1 LSRRASGALLWS
13 ALDVEGAEGARSGD
27 PLGLRVLI
35 RHLGGRISPA
45 LTRSS
50 SRVWGF
56 GLLALG
62 VRLAGPRGE
71 AERRFLRWQRLL
83 VLAAAFEARQLD
95 GEVDAGWR
103 VGGIARATRMVEQS
117 TTVRLDRPLL
127 AHERS
132 SGLWGGFARACRM
145 YGIVTHGRLGSGVT
159 CTAPG
164 NRLADATRSAL
175 RSHQQE
181 QRLRAIV
188 AGRTTSRSI
197 SRSSGCPSLNP
208 GDLPRS
214 SLTGADAGGP
224 QARRRPLRRPL
235 APAARPD
242 IGAPERG
249 RPRALSNA
257 ISDSCSPPARRR
269 RPGGE
274 GRRSPSGKGS
284 EPVHCRPRGPPRLRA
299 CTQLRLRGRVRPRRR
314 SPRPGGTASAGGC
327 SASSCTRHGIRG
339 PAGGDQTR
347 RSIGGMTWSQT
358 SGSTPSTSSPAE
370 GVALA
375 AEMTEGPS
383 AR

>member
-1 LSRRASGALLWS
+1 MRSASGTLLWS

-145 YGIVTHGRLGSGVT
+145 YGIVTHGRLGNGVT
-159 CTAPG
+159 CTASG
-164 NRLADATRSAL
+164 NRLADAARSGL

-181 QRLRAIV
+181 QRLRGIV
-188 AGRTTSRSI
+188 TGRDDLAVDLEELNL
-197 SRSSGCPSLNP
+197 SLANP
-208 GDLPRS
+208 GDLPRRLS
-214 SLTGADAGGP
+214 QVLTDADRKLAGGRFADLWP
-224 QARRRPLRRPL
+224 
-235 APAARPD
+235 
-242 IGAPERG
+242 
-249 RPRALSNA
+249 
-257 ISDSCSPPARRR
+257 
-269 RPGGE
+269 
-274 GRRSPSGKGS
+274 
-284 EPVHCRPRGPPRLRA
+284 
-299 CTQLRLRGRVRPRRR
+299 QLRGLPMAHPREVDLESLANADLRQLLAHQRDVADLVEEVEGAFREGAADRLSTDLATHPAFSHAR
-314 SPRPGGTASAGGC
+314 SYGYTVEYDPVAEALALGGS
-327 SASSCTRHGIRG
+327 
-339 PAGGDQTR
+339 D
-347 RSIGGMTWSQT
+347 
-358 SGSTPSTSSPAE
+358 
-370 GVALA
+370 ALA
-375 AEMTEGPS
+375 ALQRLHEERHPRAGRWRPGEKVDLWDDVVPDFGLDAIHRLAEEGVEVG
-383 AR
+383 R